1 MEETL
6 TLHKLKVAQI
16 FTRSL
21 GTTNC
26 IENINSQMA
35 KYLRNVKHW
44 SSSNQRQ
51 RWVAA
56 ALLELENN
64 LNKIHNFKHLNK
76 LQEAIKNHL
85 SKKPLG
91 KFSTK
96 K

>member
-1 MEETL
+1 
-6 TLHKLKVAQI
+6 
-16 FTRSL
+16 
-21 GTTNC
+21 
-26 IENINSQMA
+26 MA
-35 KYLRNVKHW
+35 KFVRNVKHW
-44 SSSNQRQ
+44 SNSNQRQ

-56 ALLELENN
+56 ALLEIENN

-76 LQEAIKNHL
+76 LQEAFKKYL